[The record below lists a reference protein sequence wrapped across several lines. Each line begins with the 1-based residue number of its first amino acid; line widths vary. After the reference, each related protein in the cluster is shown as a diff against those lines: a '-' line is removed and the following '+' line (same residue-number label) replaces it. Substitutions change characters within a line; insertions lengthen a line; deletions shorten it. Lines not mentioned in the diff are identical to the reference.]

1 MSSKSRDLPALPD
14 GSKEHE
20 GFACGP
26 DMQER
31 PKHNRRKM
39 AGCHQVRPD
48 TPDRPE
54 KFLIISV

>member
-1 MSSKSRDLPALPD
+1 MPSKSRDLPALPD

-48 TPDRPE
+48 TPGQ
-54 KFLIISV
+54 KSF